1 MPGPPLVTAVFTKR
15 NPTENKMLTIV
26 CRYLW
31 WPRNS
36 TQSRPALNEMSCRG
50 NRCRLLGPPKKKTVA
65 SVNAFVQY
73 SQSAPTAVGLV
84 GAEAAAI
91 YAEAQQ
97 NGRPIMMREMGTGR
111 SKCHTPSRGGGC
123 RTMLG
128 LLEDLFRA
136 EALGQ

>member
-1 MPGPPLVTAVFTKR
+1 MRCLVEETGAVCWAA
-15 NPTENKMLTIV
+15 E
-26 CRYLW
+26 
-31 WPRNS
+31 
-36 TQSRPALNEMSCRG
+36 
-50 NRCRLLGPPKKKTVA
+50 KKKKKVA

-73 SQSAPTAVGLV
+73 SQSASTAVGLV

-111 SKCHTPSRGGGC
+111 SKCHTPSQGGGC